1 LRFEAHQASRLGL
14 KINNEGEEPVT
25 VTVNVRKRASASL
38 GKARVRQLGFI
49 LAALAFVVACMAATA
64 SADEPTATQ
73 AEPLPASALDGAG
86 GQNALAS
93 LTNAQA
99 AEELPHSDLDR
110 TEALTLME
118 KVFGPVLQSPAG
130 PFDDLH
136 VERFLSNNVAVIAPG
151 DQPAA
156 SGVAVGGA
164 ATDAEYEGPTLME
177 SSVPLRTGGTAPS
190 DALDLGL
197 ERDSDELQPA
207 NPLAEVSIPQ
217 ELGER
222 IELPETG
229 IEVELAGAP
238 SEVSPSI
245 IQQSVAAYPSVAQD
259 TSFAVAPTPTGFE
272 TMTVLQSA
280 DAPTTQTFHL
290 DLPSG
295 ANLEETFD
303 GGAIVT
309 RNGQT
314 LLEIS
319 PASAIDAAGEDVPV
333 ELAVSGDSISVKAS
347 PRSSSAYPI
356 MVDPKFQYAWGEKSE
371 TNFEDW
377 TSAGNTSGLTLG
389 TKAVCVLTCTPGM
402 AGKSGLDVFTKEG
415 QSTPANSEVDWS
427 LYVPRYFSDISNYG
441 TPPQSFVQSMILQE
455 LGFWSPKEK
464 SVYPA
469 LSTGLWDEIG
479 QKYTSQL
486 IHTGAES
493 NLGNMSTTYSFNY
506 GGDENAK
513 RAIAAYVYSTEAHTM
528 KQQNR
533 EIYVGSATIYLGDSG
548 APSFGTPT
556 PSIEGWVNTQATPI
570 SFTASDAGLGMKSMA
585 VWLEG
590 TEEKKALTTSLS
602 CLSTPASP
610 CPRTWK
616 SSEAGTPAVKYEPA
630 TLPQGED
637 WLKLKASDAAE
648 NATTTKVKV
657 KVDHTPPSI
666 ALSGSMTEQ
675 ATIGTSRPRYV
686 LTTSNTDG
694 TEAAPQSGVV
704 STEITID
711 GKKVDSTSAGCA
723 AGKNCSVNRGWALE
737 SSAYSVGKHVVVAKA
752 TDGVGLTTEK
762 TLNIEIQKDTTN
774 PTIENFGSLYNA
786 PDGWVEQKTYEFG
799 INAWDKGYGVTSLE
813 FKMDGAVVKS
823 AKTACPNG
831 GCTEWLNVSINM
843 ASYKGGAHTAAIVAT
858 DGAGNVTT
866 ETWTVNVNPKG
877 EVSAAEAINTLKA
890 VDATGGTQV
899 VTPSSELVESAEA
912 EEGNMPGLKQT
923 GTELVSTG
931 TGAETLMTTNP
942 SGIVTIESAEGS
954 IKVDPTT
961 SIKSTSSEVT
971 GGSSVAVAGGASVDT
986 IARPIYDGLMTYQE
1000 IRDATAPQNYTW
1012 EVSLN
1017 AGQSLKAVDSKHVAI
1032 FNEDGTQAL
1041 AIAAEPSHDATGKE
1055 VPTELSVSGKVL
1067 TLIVKHV
1074 GGGFVYP
1081 IVGGPAF
1088 HSSYVEPVIYTP
1100 PPPPP
1105 PEEGMTKA
1113 EAEAIINSEAVYL
1126 NISAPQYAGCPETG
1140 EACASSSAPYRT
1152 YAAPACSSLPL
1163 VGCSVWEEKIK
1174 GFYYYN
1180 YLQAWKSKRE
1190 PKCSHQ
1196 ASPTFAVSEDYCSW
1210 VGPDHQPYGK
1220 QPDGSNGYHITSQV
1234 RFNVS
1239 ALQVQT
1245 TSQKYLTIRMYG
1257 DGNAYVTSSPNIC
1270 NPSKPSC
1277 A

>member
-1 LRFEAHQASRLGL
+1 MRRLG
-14 KINNEGEEPVT
+14 V
-25 VTVNVRKRASASL
+25 
-38 GKARVRQLGFI
+38 I
-49 LAALAFVVACMAATA
+49 LAAFAFVAACWAAGA
-64 SADEPTATQ
+64 SADGATATQ
-73 AEPLPASALDGAG
+73 SEPIPTAALEAP
-86 GQNALAS
+86 S
-93 LTNAQA
+93 SPIELTHQGA
-99 AEELPHSDLDR
+99 AEQLPHQNLDR
-110 TEALTLME
+110 AEALHLMQA
-118 KVFGPVLQSPAG
+118 VFGPVLQSPAG

-136 VERFLSNNVAVIAPG
+136 VERFLSSNVAVIAPG
-151 DQPAA
+151 NQPAS
-156 SGVAVGGA
+156 SGVAVGGD
-164 ATDAEYEGPTLME
+164 TTEAEYDGPTLME
-177 SSVPLRTGGTAPS
+177 SSVPLRTGGTAPA

-197 ERDSDELQPA
+197 ERDSDELQPV
-207 NPLAEVSIPQ
+207 NPLAEVGIPQ
-217 ELGER
+217 ELGEG
-222 IELPETG
+222 IEIPETG
-229 IEVELAGAP
+229 IEVELAGVPA
-238 SEVSPSI
+238 EVSPSI

-280 DAPTTQTFHL
+280 NAPATQTFHL

-309 RNGQT
+309 RGGQT
-314 LLEIS
+314 LLEVS
-319 PASAIDAAGEDVPV
+319 PPSAIDAAGEDVLV
-333 ELAVSGDSISVKAS
+333 ELGVSGDSVSVKAS
-347 PRSSSAYPI
+347 PQSSSKFPI
-356 MVDPKFQYAWGEKSE
+356 MVDPKFQYSWYEKKE

-377 TSAGNTSGLTLG
+377 TGAGNTSSLALG

-402 AGKSGLDVFTKEG
+402 AGTPGLDVFTQEG
-415 QSTPANSEVDWS
+415 QSTPAGSEVDWS

-441 TPPQSFVQSMILQE
+441 TPPQSFVDSMILQN
-455 LGFWSPKEK
+455 LGFWSPKER

-469 LSTGLWDEIG
+469 LSSGLWDEIG

-486 IHTGAES
+486 VHTGAEGGLS
-493 NLGNMSTTYSFNY
+493 TSMGTTYSFNY

-533 EIYVGSATIYLGDSG
+533 EIYVGGATIYFGDSG
-548 APSFGTPT
+548 APSYGTPT
-556 PSIEGWVNTQATPI
+556 PTIEGWVNTKATPI

-637 WLKLKASDAAE
+637 WLMLKASDAAE
-648 NATTTKVKV
+648 NATTTKVKA

-711 GKKVDSTSAGCA
+711 GKKVDSTAAGCA
-723 AGKNCSVNRGWALE
+723 TKNCSVNRGWALE
-737 SSAYSVGKHVVVAKA
+737 SGAYSVGKHVIVAKA
-752 TDGVGLTTEK
+752 TDGVGLTAEK
-762 TLNIEIQKDTTN
+762 TLTIEIQRDTTK

-831 GCTEWLNVSINM
+831 GCTEWLNVAINM

-890 VDATGGTQV
+890 VDATGGTKA
-899 VTPSSELVESAEA
+899 VTPTAQLIEPGEL
-912 EEGNMPGLKQT
+912 EEGNAPGLKQT

-931 TGAETLMTTNP
+931 TGADTVMTTNP
-942 SGIVTIESAEGS
+942 SGVVTIESNEGN
-954 IKVDPTT
+954 IKVDPLST
-961 SIKSTSSEVT
+961 IKSTTSEVT
-971 GGSSVAVAGGASVDT
+971 SGSSVAVAGGASVDT
-986 IARPIYDGLMTYQE
+986 VVRPIYDGLMTYQE
-1000 IRDATAPQNYTW
+1000 IRDASAPQTYSW
-1012 EVSLN
+1012 EVSLL
-1017 AGQSLKAVDSKHVAI
+1017 AGQTLKTVDAQHVAI

-1041 AIAAEPSHDATGKE
+1041 TIAAEPSHDATGKG
-1055 VPTELSVSGKVL
+1055 VPTELSASGNVL
-1067 TLIVKHV
+1067 TLSVKHV

-1081 IVGGPAF
+1081 IVGGPSF
-1088 HSSYVEPVIYTP
+1088 HASYVEPVIYTP

-1105 PEEGMTKA
+1105 AEEGPKT
-1113 EAEAIINSEAVYL
+1113 EEEWNNVL
-1126 NISAPQYAGCPETG
+1126 NGQWPLIVKVSAPQMAGCPGEG
-1140 EACASSSAPYRT
+1140 EACASSSGYIKT
-1152 YAAPACSSLPL
+1152 YGFTECIQYPL
-1163 VGCSVWEEKIK
+1163 VGGCTPAYEQKIR
-1174 GFYYYN
+1174 GFFYFN
-1180 YLQAWKSKRE
+1180 LNEAWMSKRQPNCE
-1190 PKCSHQ
+1190 SSSI
-1196 ASPTFAVSEDYCSW
+1196 ATILVENEYCKW
-1210 VGPDHQPYGK
+1210 VGPDHQKYG
-1220 QPDGSNGYHITSQV
+1220 QGYHITSQV
-1234 RFNVS
+1234 KFRLKQQPSGVAGNW
-1239 ALQVQT
+1239 
-1245 TSQKYLTIRMYG
+1245 KYITVRMFG
-1257 DGNAYVTSSPNIC
+1257 SGNAYAHQTSAIC
-1270 NPSKPSC
+1270 NPSRPEC
-1277 A
+1277 